1 MWAEWT
7 VDDERALVDGPSLD
21 RLVATLS
28 PDPFYLSP
36 GGRKFLFAASLI
48 AGLPRGA
55 RVLDVGCGFGNA
67 AVDLAEAFLCR
78 VTGFDSFAPYLA
90 TARATAIERG
100 IERLVTFRQLSE
112 REPLSEFRHGS
123 YDVVLGLGGA
133 LSDTIPGGLEAGVA
147 ASAAWLSVGGILIC
161 GDLVAAATPS
171 ELVEA
176 VYDGKLRTETSYL
189 EVVEEFG
196 FDPIFAA
203 RATRADWARLHRT
216 MSLLRDRA
224 VALAPAAN
232 EDRREI
238 MAAAAIHPEVAFLNV
253 VARRRPE

>member
-1 MWAEWT
+1 VE
-7 VDDERALVDGPSLD
+7 DERALVEGPALDGLI
-21 RLVATLS
+21 ATLS

-36 GGRKFLFAASLI
+36 GGRRFLIAASLI

-67 AVDLAEAFLCR
+67 AIDLAEAFACR
-78 VTGFDSFAPYLA
+78 VTGFDDFAPYLVA
-90 TARATAIERG
+90 ARTTAIERG

-123 YDVVLGLGGA
+123 YDVILGLGGS
-133 LSDTIPGGLEAGVA
+133 LSETIPGGLEAGVA
-147 ASAAWLSVGGILIC
+147 AAAAWLSVGGIVIC
-161 GDLVAAATPS
+161 GELVAAATPS

-176 VYDGKLRTETSYL
+176 VYDGKLRTEAAYF
-189 EVVEEFG
+189 EVLDEFG
-196 FDPIFAA
+196 FDLIFAA

-216 MSLLRDRA
+216 TTLLRDRA
-224 VALAPAAN
+224 VMLPPAAN
-232 EDRREI
+232 EDREGI
-238 MAAAAIHPEVAFLNV
+238 LAAAATHPEVAFLNV